1 MSPIKCAGSF
11 SVYLGNISA
20 KKKKK
25 KKKKKPKNKKKKKKK
40 KKSAKD
46 SIKTSVYYVGNGC
59 GIPQHFA
66 KGNNLIF

>member
-25 KKKKKPKNKKKKKKK
+25 K
-40 KKSAKD
+40 SAKD
-46 SIKTSVYYVGNGC
+46 SIKTFVYYVGNGC
-59 GIPQHFA
+59 GIPRHFA